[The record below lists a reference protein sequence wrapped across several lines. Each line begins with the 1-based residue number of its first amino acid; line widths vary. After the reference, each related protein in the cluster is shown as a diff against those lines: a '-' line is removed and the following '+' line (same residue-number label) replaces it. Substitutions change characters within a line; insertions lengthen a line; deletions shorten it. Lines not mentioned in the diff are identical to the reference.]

1 MTFVFVRF
9 LVLISLLSVAVLSK
23 EKPKTKKSLT
33 DYTDEEIDQLF
44 DQWEVSLQTN
54 PGHSKPDIDFS
65 LQENEDE
72 KDPDDYAHLKPPKQ
86 PNVQFDPSKPI
97 SNVEDMLKQSKKG
110 QTLMLFADVAGTP
123 RDRARGEAVTA
134 RWQSSLFNANIHTQ
148 RYMLDDMR
156 AIFVIQDGSV
166 AWDVKDFLVTQE
178 DCRSVE
184 LEQKTYWGP
193 GASAEER
200 REKEAKTKKEDEV
213 KETAFKK
220 MAEMQGKQEL

>member
-9 LVLISLLSVAVLSK
+9 LVLISLLSVAK
-23 EKPKTKKSLT
+23 EKSQTKKILT

-44 DQWEVSLQTN
+44 DKWE
-54 PGHSKPDIDFS
+54 
-65 LQENEDE
+65 ENEDE

-86 PNVQFDPSKPI
+86 PNVQFDLSKPI
-97 SNVEDMLKQSKKG
+97 SNVDDMLKQSKKG
-110 QTLMLFADVAGTP
+110 RRHHVIARAG
-123 RDRARGEAVTA
+123 
-134 RWQSSLFNANIHTQ
+134 QSSLFNANIHTQ
-148 RYMLDDMR
+148 CYMLDDIR

-166 AWDVKDFLVTQE
+166 AWDVKDFLITQE

-200 REKEAKTKKEDEV
+200 REKEAKTKKEEEV
-213 KETAFKK
+213 KENAFKK